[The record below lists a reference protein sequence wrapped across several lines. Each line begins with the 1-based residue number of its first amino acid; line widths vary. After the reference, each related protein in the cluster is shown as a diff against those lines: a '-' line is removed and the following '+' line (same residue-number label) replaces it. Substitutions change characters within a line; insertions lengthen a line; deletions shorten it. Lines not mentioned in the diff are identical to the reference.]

1 MKGKTSP
8 SGLSAFRR
16 KSWVRGSCTTR
27 RPSQD
32 DRCLIQAPD
41 DNHPFLNSVRS
52 FMAMVPPDNSDSCRW
67 QKPLG
72 LCFPLS
78 QTRRTYHGDHQSP
91 TRILLDY
98 LDADNALSYLPRG
111 PACSNTRLLFI
122 LLLKASVYEAKEGW
136 GLARPCTGGHYHE
149 FRASFRSKFLG
160 HLVIV
165 LMFTEWSWLC
175 PWASTGPV
183 SKEFKNR
190 RASLVSHLRII
201 IMYCSNSY
209 VVSGWVHREENYSW
223 LPLMQKAF
231 GANNLHF
238 YNAVEFKCYYIHGPY
253 YQI

>member
-1 MKGKTSP
+1 MPWMKGKTSP

-16 KSWVRGSCTTR
+16 ESWMRDSGTTHR
-27 RPSQD
+27 LSQD

-41 DNHPFLNSVRS
+41 DTSPFLNSVRS
-52 FMAMVPPDNSDSCRW
+52 FMAMVSFVNSDSCHW

-122 LLLKASVYEAKEGW
+122 LLLKASVYEAKKKKK
-136 GLARPCTGGHYHE
+136 LRTGQALHLSGHHHE

-160 HLVIV
+160 HSVNV
-165 LMFTEWSWLC
+165 HGVVT
-175 PWASTGPV
+175 TV
-183 SKEFKNR
+183 SM
-190 RASLVSHLRII
+190 S
-201 IMYCSNSY
+201 
-209 VVSGWVHREENYSW
+209 
-223 LPLMQKAF
+223 
-231 GANNLHF
+231 
-238 YNAVEFKCYYIHGPY
+238 
-253 YQI
+253 